1 MEIVVDTS
9 AIIAVIADEPERAD
23 ILRLTSDMDLVAPRS
38 VFWEVG
44 NAFSAM
50 LKRNRVDLKDVMK
63 AMETFKFIPI
73 RFLDVELEDSIM
85 VAADLKIY
93 AYDAYL
99 LQCALKYKLPLM
111 TLDKDL
117 INYALRK
124 GVKVIQVTA

>member
-1 MEIVVDTS
+1 MEIIVDTS
-9 AIIAVIADEPERAD
+9 AIIAVIANEPERPN
-23 ILRLTSDMDLVAPRS
+23 ILTLTHDADLVAPRS

-50 LKRNRVDLKDVMK
+50 FKRNRADLKNVLQ
-63 AMETFKFIPI
+63 AIEIFKSIPI
-73 RFLDVELEDSIM
+73 RYLDVELEDSLVI
-85 VAADLKIY
+85 AAALKIY

-117 INYALRK
+117 IGYALQK
-124 GVKVIQVTA
+124 GVKVIKVTL

>member
-9 AIIAVIADEPERAD
+9 AIIAVIADEPERSA
-23 ILRLTSDMDLVAPRS
+23 ILTLTRGADLVAPRS

-50 LKRNRVDLKDVMK
+50 FKRNRAELKDVLK
-63 AMETFKFIPI
+63 AIEIFKSIPI
-73 RFLDVELEDSIM
+73 RFLEVELEDSL
-85 VAADLKIY
+85 VLAAALKIY

-111 TLDKDL
+111 TLDKEL
-117 INYALRK
+117 IGYALQK
-124 GVKVIQVTA
+124 GVKVIQVTP